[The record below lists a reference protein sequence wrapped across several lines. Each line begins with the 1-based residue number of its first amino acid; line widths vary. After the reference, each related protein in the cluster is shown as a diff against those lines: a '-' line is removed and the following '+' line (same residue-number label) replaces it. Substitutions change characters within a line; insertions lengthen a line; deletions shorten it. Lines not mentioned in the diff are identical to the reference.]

1 MVARLIARFFNALG
15 LIERTD
21 VREVTA
27 STVMSPYQ
35 NETRQKMQQL
45 LESCRGSAL
54 FIDEAHQFGDKQ
66 SMGPREAIQAL
77 VPMAWNYRN

>member
-1 MVARLIARFFNALG
+1 
-15 LIERTD
+15 
-21 VREVTA
+21 
-27 STVMSPYQ
+27 
-35 NETRQKMQQL
+35 MQQL